1 MKDDWNRDMRN
12 LLLAGLEAVSVT
24 AEKSSELVEK
34 LVKQGELTVAQG
46 RALHEELRQGLYTTG
61 QKAAQALS
69 RKGCLTAQIVLDS
82 LETMNQE
89 ERAVIRQRLEELAE
103 KDVKKTNR

>member
-46 RALHEELRQGLYTTG
+46 RALHEELRKDLYTTG